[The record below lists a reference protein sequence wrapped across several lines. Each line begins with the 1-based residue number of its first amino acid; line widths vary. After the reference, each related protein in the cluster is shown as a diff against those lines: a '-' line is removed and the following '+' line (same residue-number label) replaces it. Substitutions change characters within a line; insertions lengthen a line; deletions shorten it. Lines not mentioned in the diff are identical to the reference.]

1 MKEKEAAKLFMV
13 HKQKDS
19 MVEVKE
25 RYQCTPDSEGFN
37 WNEAEG

>member
-1 MKEKEAAKLFMV
+1 MKKKKAAKLFMV

-25 RYQCTPDSEGFN
+25 RHQRTPDSEGFN
-37 WNEAEG
+37 